1 MQIYY
6 YYYHYY
12 ILNDGRFLRSPLL
25 LLFLP
30 NILPSAC
37 KYNEKLFFVYHQIN
51 IINYTKKCLNAFFC
65 SLKRKEKSCTF
76 ETLLTPNLR
85 LIGNARSNWAERA
98 SRSSDWNANETPA

>member
-1 MQIYY
+1 MMVVFCDHLCYCYSYRIYY
-6 YYYHYY
+6 QV
-12 ILNDGRFLRSPLL
+12 PV
-25 LLFLP
+25 
-30 NILPSAC
+30 NIMR
-37 KYNEKLFFVYHQIN
+37 NFFFGYHQIN

-65 SLKRKEKSCTF
+65 VVFKRKEKSCTF